1 MKTKRFIY
9 ILAGVMLIASLI
21 IGCAGG
27 GRARTGVFTGSA
39 IGHGGT
45 IIVEVAVDS
54 GNIISI
60 DVIQHSETPFFY
72 ERPFERVISAAVND
86 GNLNVDNVTGAT
98 LSTMGIRAAIT
109 DALSD
114 ARINTRRMM
123 LPRPAHTA
131 RNIQMAADVVVV
143 GGGGAGLAAAV
154 TASQLGASV
163 IVVEKMSMLGGNT
176 IIAGGAINI
185 VNPELQRRIGI
196 QDSIDLHF
204 RHTFDGGGQL
214 ANPELV
220 RIMVENALDGKNWL
234 SSLGLVWEE
243 QVSTAIGA
251 LHPRSHNPVMP
262 IGTGYI
268 DAYQRFIARPN
279 SNIQVLLDTR
289 ATEFVMQ
296 GGRVTGVRATNRLG
310 DSFTLTASRG
320 VINAAGGFGSNVEMR
335 MRYDELWD
343 GRLDHRIQTTNHPGA
358 TGEGI
363 AMAQAIGA
371 AVVDM
376 GFIQLL
382 PIGDPRT
389 GSLSGVL
396 SIMVEDYIQVNEQGR
411 RYVAEDARR
420 DVLVASTFA
429 QTNSAMYLILDS
441 RLFPIGNESTVFGDT
456 VNSLVHYGRAHMA
469 NSIPDLARMLGMD
482 PNVLQETVNRYNAM
496 VYGTL
501 QCEFGRGIWRHR
513 IETPPF
519 FANRRVPT
527 IHHTMGGVV
536 IDRYTRV
543 IDVNGNIIPGFY
555 AAGEVTGGIHG
566 NNRLGAN
573 ALTDILVFGRIAGE
587 SAVRGR

>member
-1 MKTKRFIY
+1 MRTKRFIG
-9 ILAGVMLIASLI
+9 ILLGVMLTSSLI
-21 IGCAGG
+21 MGCARSG
-27 GRARTGVFTGSA
+27 TFTGSA
-39 IGHGGT
+39 VGHGGT
-45 IIVEVAVDS
+45 MIVEVTVDR
-54 GNIISI
+54 GDIVSI
-60 DVIQHSETPFFY
+60 EVVQHSETPFFY
-72 ERPFERVISAAVND
+72 ELPFERVISAAVND
-86 GNLNVDNVTGAT
+86 GNLNVDNVAGAT
-98 LSTMGIRAAIT
+98 LSTMAIRSAVMQ
-109 DALSD
+109 ALSS
-114 ARINTRRMM
+114 ARVNTGRMM
-123 LPRPAHTA
+123 LPRAAHTPQ
-131 RNIQMAADVVVV
+131 NIEMAADIVIV

-154 TASQLGASV
+154 QASQMGASV

-185 VNPELQRRIGI
+185 VNPELQGRLGI
-196 QDSIDLHF
+196 ADSIDLHF
-204 RHTFDGGGQL
+204 QHTFEGGGQL

-234 SSLGLVWEE
+234 ANLGLVWQER
-243 QVSTAIGA
+243 VSTAIGA
-251 LHPRSHNPVMP
+251 LHPRSHNPVMS

-268 DAYQRFIARPN
+268 DAYQRFIASPG
-279 SNIQVLLDTR
+279 SNIEVLLDTR
-289 ATEFVMQ
+289 ATEFIME

-310 DSFTLTASRG
+310 DNFTIIGARG

-335 MRYDELWD
+335 MHYDVQWD
-343 GRLDHRIQTTNHPGA
+343 GRLDHRIPTTNHPGA

-363 AMAQAIGA
+363 VMAQAIGA

-382 PIGDPRT
+382 PIGDPQT

-396 SIMVEDYIQVNEQGR
+396 TIMVEDYIQVNEQGR
-411 RYVAEDARR
+411 RYVAEDDRR
-420 DVLVASTFA
+420 DILVESTFA
-429 QTNSAMYLILDS
+429 QTNSAMYLIMDS
-441 RLFPIGNESTVFGDT
+441 RIFPTGYETTIFGDT
-456 VNSLVHYGRAHMA
+456 VNALVHYGRVHRA
-469 NSIPDLARMLGMD
+469 SSLAELAGMLGMD
-482 PNVLQETVNRYNAM
+482 PEVLQETVDRANAM
-496 VYGTL
+496 VDGTL
-501 QCEFGRGIWRHR
+501 QCEFGRSIWSHR

-527 IHHTMGGVV
+527 VHHTMGGIV

-587 SAVRGR
+587 SAALGR